1 MIVLFRSVVYRCR
14 PYIHGRS
21 LHLDIHVAAVDAAS
35 PRRIVLGKRFHLDSR
50 RGIVGARRRMPGK
63 LSLEGAAVAAKIEAE
78 AVGVRPQAGV
88 LQRLLQD
95 TGVPLQRIQRVLPIC
110 RDMDS
115 HVAVL
120 AELGKGPWRG
130 SVWPDG

>member
-1 MIVLFRSVVYRCR
+1 
-14 PYIHGRS
+14 
-21 LHLDIHVAAVDAAS
+21 
-35 PRRIVLGKRFHLDSR
+35 
-50 RGIVGARRRMPGK
+50 MPGK

-120 AELGKGPWRG
+120 ADFDLHVDAAQLRRLQLDLDAVETLADRLLDVYGDLVGDEARGQVGTYGLGGRGQRGPALGRPTRKRG
-130 SVWPDG
+130 R